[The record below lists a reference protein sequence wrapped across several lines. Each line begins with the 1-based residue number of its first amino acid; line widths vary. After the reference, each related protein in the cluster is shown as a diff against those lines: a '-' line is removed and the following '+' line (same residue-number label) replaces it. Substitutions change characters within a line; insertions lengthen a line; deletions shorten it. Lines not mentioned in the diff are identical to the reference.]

1 MDMRASS
8 NRTIFARM
16 GASQPAATSR
26 AALGGCARN
35 WGQAHA
41 YLRGIDPRQHATG
54 EPR

>member
-8 NRTIFARM
+8 NRTIFTYL

-41 YLRGIDPRQHATG
+41 EPRGIDPRQHAIG
-54 EPR
+54 EPQ